1 MIHSLD
7 LKKLYYPKK
16 VIIINE
22 NIYDVTEFIS
32 IHPGG
37 EGVVEDLIYKDA
49 TEDFTNMQHT
59 EFAKQLLKKYL
70 VCSVESKLLEIEQ
83 LVYNSNNQSSEIK

>member
-1 MIHSLD
+1 MDQSLD
-7 LKKLYYPKK
+7 LKTLYYPKK
-16 VIIINE
+16 VIIINK
-22 NIYDVTEFIS
+22 NIYDVTDFIS

-49 TEDFTNMQHT
+49 TEDFTDMQHT
-59 EFAKQLLKKYL
+59 EFANQLLEKYL

-83 LVYNSNNQSSEIK
+83 LVHNSNNQSSDIK